1 MLCMPREGPWMT
13 FCTLETVLA
22 MNADADATSVLA
34 GGKEN
39 NSYCACPCEGPN
51 KQKRDMVRSFVLF

>member
-1 MLCMPREGPWMT
+1 MT